1 MNFAKKELAA
11 GKDPNDVLDMLTKS
25 LTKKL
30 IHDPTVLLRNAE
42 GLTDA
47 EREHMTY
54 VVGHFFEHRER

>member
-1 MNFAKKELAA
+1 MTA

-42 GLTDA
+42 GLTDV